1 MPRFHPLFF
10 PPRRAFLR
18 AALAWPSAVSLS
30 GLGGLVT
37 LGGCGGS
44 SHPVAPQASAPAGPI
59 VVSVTDR
66 RVKVAHDVS
75 LHVRDWQCDNCRG
88 PAIVLLPGLGANAYV
103 FDGLAHALAPR
114 SRVIAVSRR
123 GYGQSDKP
131 LPVRTATEHYEVD
144 TLVADLH
151 ALLDGLGLDRVV
163 LAGHSIAGNELTRFA
178 GRHPQRVRGL
188 VYLDATFDHTR
199 NPGTGGLPVPD
210 NRLFREPVPNE
221 EDGASM
227 EAAIA
232 YARRTVRHW
241 SAPLEANLRDQ
252 LDPRPDGSVRLN
264 TPAAVADAMDT
275 ASHSFSP
282 DYTPVRAPALVV
294 TAMPGDI
301 RDIFPALPETLD
313 DATQKDAAAYLRAI
327 RYVRI
332 DDAARLVA
340 ALKTRHRLVLEDACH
355 GDFFIERESELVRAI
370 EAMRWA

>member
-44 SHPVAPQASAPAGPI
+44 SHPGGPPAGAIAGPT

-66 RVKVAHDVS
+66 RVEVAHEVS

-88 PAIVLLPGLGANAYV
+88 PTIVLLPGLGANAYV

-114 SRVIAVSRR
+114 ARVIAVSRR

-131 LPVRTATEHYEVD
+131 LPVRTATQHYEVD

-178 GRHPQRVRGL
+178 GRHPRRVRGL
-188 VYLDATFDHTR
+188 VYIDATFDPTR
-199 NPGTGGLPVPD
+199 DPATGGLPVPD
-210 NRLFREPVPNE
+210 NRLFREPVPHE

-227 EAAIA
+227 EAALA

-252 LDPRPDGSVRLN
+252 LDLQPDGSVRLN
-264 TPAAVADAMDT
+264 TPAVVAAAMET
-275 ASHSFSP
+275 ASHAFSP
-282 DYTPVRAPALVV
+282 DYAPVRAPALVV

-313 DATQKDAAAYLRAI
+313 AATLKDAAAYLRVI
-327 RYVRI
+327 RYVRV
-332 DDAARLVA
+332 DDAARLMA
-340 ALKTRHRLVLEDACH
+340 ALKTHHQIVFEDACH
-355 GDFFIERESELVRAI
+355 GDFFIEREAELVRAI

>member
-44 SHPVAPQASAPAGPI
+44 SHPGSPPVVVPAGPT

-88 PAIVLLPGLGANAYV
+88 PTIVLLPGLGANAYV

-131 LPVRTATEHYEVD
+131 LPVRTATQHYEVD

-178 GRHPQRVRGL
+178 GRYPERVQGL
-188 VYLDATFDHTR
+188 VYLDTTYDYTLD
-199 NPGTGGLPVPD
+199 GDTGGEKPPD
-210 NRLFREPVPNE
+210 NKALDEPMTRDADN
-221 EDGASM
+221 DSLQ
-227 EAAIA
+227 AAIA
-232 YARRTVRHW
+232 FNRRLTKNW
-241 SAPLEANLRDQ
+241 WPALEANLRDS
-252 LDPRPDGSVRLN
+252 LDLRPDGSVRPN
-264 TPAAVADAMDT
+264 TPESVAEAMNFAAHHFV
-275 ASHSFSP
+275 P
-282 DYTPVRAPALVV
+282 DYSAVRAPALVV
-294 TAMPGDI
+294 TALPAAV
-301 RDIFPALPETLD
+301 RDLLPWVEEPMAPAVRQDALTTVRLLRHVYQANADQLAAALKTSHRLTLD
-313 DATQKDAAAYLRAI
+313 NACHTDFLMEREAEVLRAI
-327 RYVRI
+327 RFM
-332 DDAARLVA
+332 
-340 ALKTRHRLVLEDACH
+340 T
-355 GDFFIERESELVRAI
+355 
-370 EAMRWA
+370 WA